1 MTHDQIKAIVANA
14 LAEDIGTGD
23 ITSKLLIPE
32 HIQAEMLLVAREG
45 LVVCGAFVVAE
56 VYKQLSSSPSPLE
69 GEGRGEGAFG
79 ASAKGRSPHPNP
91 PPQGGREI
99 VVQTLEE
106 EGTLV
111 AEGTPLVKITGP
123 ARLVLTGERVAL
135 NLMQR
140 MCGIA
145 TLTHVYVDAV
155 KGTKAIILDT
165 RKTMPGLRLLD
176 KQAVRTGGGQNHRM
190 RLDDMVLI
198 KDNHLAIR
206 GQDSGFR
213 VQEVIEEVKSKLSSR
228 IPIVVECD
236 TLEQVAA
243 TVDAKPDR
251 ILLDNM
257 DIKTLRQAV
266 AMVAGRVPLEASGGV
281 SLDKVRSIAE
291 TGVDFISVGKITHS
305 APSADIGAD
314 ISVQ

>member
-1 MTHDQIKAIVANA
+1 
-14 LAEDIGTGD
+14 
-23 ITSKLLIPE
+23 
-32 HIQAEMLLVAREG
+32 MLLVAREG

-56 VYKQLSSSPSPLE
+56 VYKQLDE
-69 GEGRGEGAFG
+69 
-79 ASAKGRSPHPNP
+79 K
-91 PPQGGREI
+91 I
-99 VVQTLEE
+99 TVQSLEE

-198 KDNHLAIR
+198 KDNHIAVGL
-206 GQDSGFR
+206 GL
-213 VQEVIEEVKSKLSSR
+213 EVIGLKELIEGTRKKLLSLKPQASSPKP

-236 TLEQVAA
+236 TLEQVAQA
-243 TVDAKPDR
+243 IDAKPDR

-266 AMVAGRVPLEASGGV
+266 VMVAGRIPLEASGGV
-281 SLDKVRSIAE
+281 SLDKVRAIAE
-291 TGVDFISVGKITHS
+291 TGVDYISVGKITHS